1 MTPLL
6 ALFRRYN
13 LQFWALTIALALW
26 LQVHGQGEGSVSM
39 DVPLQVH
46 GLPADMVIVNDIPD
60 HVRVTI
66 NGLQTR
72 LKDLRQLNFSV
83 PIDASDLT
91 TPGVVERAPQL
102 SSVSLPVGLHI
113 EKVQPDR
120 LELQVDRLV
129 SRSIPIRASFEL
141 PEGWQVVDIKI
152 EPRQVKL
159 TGPEVWLEALREV
172 GTTPIRLSL
181 KAGVFQTRTGIESP
195 SGKAIRLAE
204 SNAEITI
211 EGRLLQQKRIRA
223 EANIKPAGDSR

>member
-1 MTPLL
+1 MAQLL

-13 LQFWALTIALALW
+13 LQFWALTIAIALW
-26 LQVHGQGEGSVSM
+26 MQVHGQGEGSVSM

-46 GLPADMVIVNDIPD
+46 GLPADMVIVNDFPD

-66 NGLQTR
+66 NGLQSR

-102 SSVSLPVGLHI
+102 SSVALPVGLHI

-129 SRSIPIRASFEL
+129 RRSIPVRASFEL
-141 PEGWQVVDIKI
+141 PQGWLVTEIQIK
-152 EPRQVKL
+152 PRQVKL
-159 TGPEVWLEALREV
+159 TFS
-172 GTTPIRLSL
+172 I
-181 KAGVFQTRTGIESP
+181 
-195 SGKAIRLAE
+195 
-204 SNAEITI
+204 
-211 EGRLLQQKRIRA
+211 
-223 EANIKPAGDSR
+223 SR

>member
-1 MTPLL
+1 MTHLL
-6 ALFRRYN
+6 AWFRRYN
-13 LQFWALTIALALW
+13 LQFWALTIAIALW

-46 GLPADMVIVNDIPD
+46 GLPADMVIVNDFPD

-141 PEGWQVVDIKI
+141 PEGWQVTDIKI

-181 KAGVFQTRTGIESP
+181 KAGVFKTLTGIESP

-204 SNAEITI
+204 NTAEISI
-211 EGRLLQQKRIRA
+211 EGRLFQQKRIRP
-223 EANIKPAGDSR
+223 EANKKPVGESQ

>member
-1 MTPLL
+1 MGQPL

-13 LQFWALTIALALW
+13 LQFWALTIAIALW

-46 GLPADMVIVNDIPD
+46 GLPANMVIINDFPD
-60 HVRVTI
+60 HVRLTI
-66 NGLQTR
+66 NGLQSR

-141 PEGWQVVDIKI
+141 PEGWHVTEIQIK
-152 EPRQVKL
+152 PRQVKL

-172 GTTPIRLSL
+172 GTTPIRLTL
-181 KAGVFQTRTGIESP
+181 KDGAFKTRTGIESP
-195 SGKAIRLAE
+195 SGKAIRLTE
-204 SNAEITI
+204 SNADIVI
-211 EGRLLQQKRIRA
+211 EGILLQQKRARPVDTA
-223 EANIKPAGDSR
+223 ESTGEP

>member
-1 MTPLL
+1 VAQSL

-13 LQFWALTIALALW
+13 LHFWAIAIAVSLW

-46 GLPADMVIVNDIPD
+46 GLPADMVIVNDFPD

-66 NGLQTR
+66 NGLQSR
-72 LKDLRQLNFSV
+72 LKDLRQLNFSI

-102 SSVSLPVGLHI
+102 SAVSLPVGLHI
-113 EKVQPDR
+113 DKVQPDR

-129 SRSIPIRASFEL
+129 TRSIPIRASFEL
-141 PEGWQVVDIKI
+141 PEGWRVDGINI

-159 TGPEVWLEALREV
+159 TGPEVWLETLREV
-172 GTTPIRLSL
+172 DTAPIRLSL
-181 KAGVFQTRTGIESP
+181 KEGAFETSTGIESP
-195 SGKAIRLAE
+195 SGKAIRLTDSNVEILIQGNLLKKPIRPTQAPVPGE
-204 SNAEITI
+204 S
-211 EGRLLQQKRIRA
+211 
-223 EANIKPAGDSR
+223 S

>member
-1 MTPLL
+1 MTHLL
-6 ALFRRYN
+6 AWFRRYN
-13 LQFWALTIALALW
+13 LQFWALTIAIALW

-46 GLPADMVIVNDIPD
+46 GLPADMVIVNDFPD

-141 PEGWQVVDIKI
+141 PEGWQVTDIKI

-181 KAGVFQTRTGIESP
+181 KAGVFKTLTGIESP

-204 SNAEITI
+204 NTAEISI
-211 EGRLLQQKRIRA
+211 EGRLFQQKRIRP
-223 EANIKPAGDSR
+223 ETNKKPVGESQ